1 MNFSCGQ
8 ETPEAGYSPER
19 SVCHTRDVKTIGV
32 IGARR
37 AGCEIAC
44 AASLA
49 GYHTVL
55 EDLSPQLLEEGL
67 SCIRGTFE
75 GAVARGTMQRVQ
87 TVEALAALSTA
98 GSVEDTCRIADFL
111 IEAGPEELEFKLE
124 IFTLFDRFALPGAIL
139 ASNTSSLSITDLAGI
154 TSRQENCVGFL
165 FSSPVGKSK
174 RVRITRGLQTSDATI
189 STCRELARRM
199 GKDVEI
205 LSESI
210 HT

>member
-1 MNFSCGQ
+1 
-8 ETPEAGYSPER
+8 
-19 SVCHTRDVKTIGV
+19 
-32 IGARR
+32 
-37 AGCEIAC
+37 
-44 AASLA
+44 
-49 GYHTVL
+49 
-55 EDLSPQLLEEGL
+55 
-67 SCIRGTFE
+67 
-75 GAVARGTMQRVQ
+75 MQRVQ